1 MLPLDE
7 AAREYKVNA
16 GSGVASPGG
25 GVEVQ
30 ASWPQ
35 CKPSFHNKSL
45 HFIIRALALTE
56 GGGGPSRDS
65 HNRRKYPLPPEQN
78 RCVTHPHVPRDGL
91 Q

>member
-35 CKPSFHNKSL
+35 CKPSFHNKSTGTN
-45 HFIIRALALTE
+45 R
-56 GGGGPSRDS
+56 GGGDRLETATTGGSI
-65 HNRRKYPLPPEQN
+65 LCLQN
-78 RCVTHPHVPRDGL
+78 KIGV
-91 Q
+91 